1 MLSRS
6 CRKLGGRRLT
16 DKHSTEFDENQMT
29 ADSYKR
35 IGTQLKTARREH
47 GFRLSDVALELRISG
62 DYLKLLES
70 GEFDQLPAPTYVSGF
85 LRSYGKFVGLD
96 GAELASRFYALQ
108 DHASSKMDYK
118 LPATAAPPQRSAP
131 AVASLCVVL
140 TIGVYVGWYWFS
152 GPKTLDGTVESE
164 LAAVELDSSRPGM
177 MEKNA
182 TNEAFESN
190 SATTAGMQPD
200 EGETGLAPS
209 IDAAPAAP
217 DAADRP
223 LAADTTVQ
231 RVSPAAETVAETAT
245 ATVSATVTATVT
257 QPDSSAADDTVQTGA
272 VDTASVATKPAVAAD
287 TATAAVSERPA
298 DAPQTTEMASRGTS
312 ASVIS
317 DGAISDGANSDGA
330 NSGSANSG
338 SVTSD
343 RSVMSDDTLPAGR
356 GAAVATMREPA
367 QEITIR
373 AIASSWVEIV
383 RGDGT
388 TVLKKLMRAGDIYI
402 VDDSSG
408 LYLSTGN
415 AGGIEILSG
424 ENEIITIGSV
434 GEIVRDLPLAKN
446 RLRDRF

>member
-1 MLSRS
+1 M
-6 CRKLGGRRLT
+6 T

-35 IGTQLKTARREH
+35 IGTQLKTARREY
-47 GFRLSDVALELRISG
+47 GFRLSDVARELRISG

-140 TIGVYVGWYWFS
+140 AIGVYGGWYWFS

-190 SATTAGMQPD
+190 SATTAGMQLD

-209 IDAAPAAP
+209 IDAAP

-231 RVSPAAETVAETAT
+231 SVSPAAETVAET

-272 VDTASVATKPAVAAD
+272 VDTASVATKPAVEAD

-317 DGAISDGANSDGA
+317 DGAISDGANS
-330 NSGSANSG
+330 G

-343 RSVMSDDTLPAGR
+343 RSVMSGDTLTAGR

>member
-1 MLSRS
+1 
-6 CRKLGGRRLT
+6 
-16 DKHSTEFDENQMT
+16 MT

-35 IGTQLKTARREH
+35 IGTQLKTARHEH
-47 GFRLSDVALELRISG
+47 GFRLSDVARELRISG

-140 TIGVYVGWYWFS
+140 AIGVYGGWYWFS
-152 GPKTLDGTVESE
+152 GPKTLDATVESE

-182 TNEAFESN
+182 TTEAFESN
-190 SATTAGMQPD
+190 STTTAGMQPD

-209 IDAAPAAP
+209 IDTAPA
-217 DAADRP
+217 AADRP

-245 ATVSATVTATVT
+245 ATVSATVTATET
-257 QPDSSAADDTVQTGA
+257 QPDRSMADDTVQTGA
-272 VDTASVATKPAVAAD
+272 VDTASVATKPAVEAD

-317 DGAISDGANSDGA
+317 DRAISDSAISVGANSGSA

-343 RSVMSDDTLPAGR
+343 RSVMSDDTLTAGR

-373 AIASSWVEIV
+373 AIASSWVEVV

>member
-1 MLSRS
+1 MLIRS

-35 IGTQLKTARREH
+35 IGTQLKTARHEH
-47 GFRLSDVALELRISG
+47 GFRLSDVARELRISG

-140 TIGVYVGWYWFS
+140 AIGVYGGWYWFS

-209 IDAAPAAP
+209 IDAAP

-231 RVSPAAETVAETAT
+231 SVSPAAETVAETAT

-272 VDTASVATKPAVAAD
+272 VDTASVATKPAVEAD

-317 DGAISDGANSDGA
+317 DGAISDGAI
-330 NSGSANSG
+330 SGSANSG

>member
-1 MLSRS
+1 M
-6 CRKLGGRRLT
+6 T
-16 DKHSTEFDENQMT
+16 DKHSTVFDKNQMT

-35 IGTQLKTARREH
+35 IGAQLKTARHEH
-47 GFRLSDVALELRISG
+47 GFRLSDVARELRISG

-108 DHASSKMDYK
+108 GHASSKMDYK
-118 LPATAAPPQRSAP
+118 LPAAAAPPQRSAP
-131 AVASLCVVL
+131 AVASLCVL
-140 TIGVYVGWYWFS
+140 LAIGVYGGWYWFS
-152 GPKTLDGTVESE
+152 GPKTLDVTVESE

-182 TNEAFESN
+182 TTEAFESN
-190 SATTAGMQPD
+190 STTTAGMQPD

-209 IDAAPAAP
+209 IDTSPA
-217 DAADRP
+217 AADRP
-223 LAADTTVQ
+223 LASDTTVQ
-231 RVSPAAETVAETAT
+231 RVSPAAENVAETAT

-257 QPDSSAADDTVQTGA
+257 QPDSSAADDTVQARA
-272 VDTASVATKPAVAAD
+272 VDTASVATKPVVAAD
-287 TATAAVSERPA
+287 TATPAVSERTA

-312 ASVIS
+312 ASAIS
-317 DGAISDGANSDGA
+317 DGAISS
-330 NSGSANSG
+330 S

-343 RSVMSDDTLPAGR
+343 RSVMSDDTLTAGR

-373 AIASSWVEIV
+373 AIASSWVEVV

>member
-1 MLSRS
+1 MLIRS
-6 CRKLGGRRLT
+6 CRKPGGRRVT

-47 GFRLSDVALELRISG
+47 GFSLSDVARELRISG

-140 TIGVYVGWYWFS
+140 AIGVYGGWYWFS

-190 SATTAGMQPD
+190 SATTAGMQLD

-209 IDAAPAAP
+209 IDAAP

-231 RVSPAAETVAETAT
+231 SVSPAAETVAETAT
-245 ATVSATVTATVT
+245 AIATVSATVTATVT

-272 VDTASVATKPAVAAD
+272 VDTASVATKPAVEAD

-317 DGAISDGANSDGA
+317 DGAISNGAI
-330 NSGSANSG
+330 SGSANSG

>member
-1 MLSRS
+1 
-6 CRKLGGRRLT
+6 LT
-16 DKHSTEFDENQMT
+16 DKYLTEFDENQMT

-35 IGTQLKTARREH
+35 IGTQLKTARNEH
-47 GFRLSDVALELRISG
+47 GFRLSDVARELRISG

-131 AVASLCVVL
+131 AVASLCVL
-140 TIGVYVGWYWFS
+140 LAIGVYGSWYWFS
-152 GPKTLDGTVESE
+152 GPKTLDATVESE

-182 TNEAFESN
+182 TTEAFESN
-190 SATTAGMQPD
+190 STTTAVMQPD

-209 IDAAPAAP
+209 IDTAPA
-217 DAADRP
+217 AADRP
-223 LAADTTVQ
+223 SAADTTVPSI
-231 RVSPAAETVAETAT
+231 SPAAETVAETAT
-245 ATVSATVTATVT
+245 ATVTATAT
-257 QPDSSAADDTVQTGA
+257 QPNSSAADDTIQTGA

-312 ASVIS
+312 ASAIS
-317 DGAISDGANSDGA
+317 DGAISSS
-330 NSGSANSG
+330 SGM
-338 SVTSD
+338 SD
-343 RSVMSDDTLPAGR
+343 RSVMSDDTLTAGR

-373 AIASSWVEIV
+373 AIASSWVEVV

>member
-1 MLSRS
+1 
-6 CRKLGGRRLT
+6 
-16 DKHSTEFDENQMT
+16 MT

-35 IGTQLKTARREH
+35 IGTQLKTTRRDQ
-47 GFRLSDVALELRISG
+47 GFRLTDVARELRIPG

-108 DHASSKMDYK
+108 GYESSKMDYK

-140 TIGVYVGWYWFS
+140 AIGVYGGWYWFS
-152 GPKTLDGTVESE
+152 GPKTLDATVESE

-190 SATTAGMQPD
+190 SVTTAGMQLD
-200 EGETGLAPS
+200 EVETGLASSVDAVPS
-209 IDAAPAAP
+209 VDSAP
-217 DAADRP
+217 
-223 LAADTTVQ
+223 DTTVQ
-231 RVSPAAETVAETAT
+231 SVSPAAENVVEIVVETGAETAT
-245 ATVSATVTATVT
+245 VTAAVT
-257 QPDSSAADDTVQTGA
+257 QLDSSEADDSVQMGA
-272 VDTASVATKPAVAAD
+272 ADTASLATKPAVVAD
-287 TATAAVSERPA
+287 TETAAVSERPA

-312 ASVIS
+312 AS
-317 DGAISDGANSDGA
+317 AIFDSANSD
-330 NSGSANSG
+330 

-343 RSVMSDDTLPAGR
+343 RSIMSGNTLTAGR

-373 AIASSWVEIV
+373 AIASSWVEVV

-424 ENEIITIGSV
+424 ENEIITVGSV

>member
-1 MLSRS
+1 M
-6 CRKLGGRRLT
+6 T
-16 DKHSTEFDENQMT
+16 VKHSTEFDENQMT
-29 ADSYKR
+29 DDSYKR

-47 GFRLSDVALELRISG
+47 GFRLSDVARELRISG

-96 GAELASRFYALQ
+96 GAELARRFYALQ

-118 LPATAAPPQRSAP
+118 LPATAVPPQRSAP

-140 TIGVYVGWYWFS
+140 AIGVYGGWYWFS
-152 GPKTLDGTVESE
+152 DPKTLDATVESE

-190 SATTAGMQPD
+190 SVTTAGMQPD

-209 IDAAPAAP
+209 IDVAP
-217 DAADRP
+217 DAPDAP
-223 LAADTTVQ
+223 SAPDTTVQ
-231 RVSPAAETVAETAT
+231 SVSPAAETVAKTAT
-245 ATVSATVTATVT
+245 ATVSATVTAAVT
-257 QPDSSAADDTVQTGA
+257 QPDSSAANDTVPTGA
-272 VDTASVATKPAVAAD
+272 ADTASVATKPAVLAD

-317 DGAISDGANSDGA
+317 DGAISDGAISDR
-330 NSGSANSG
+330 SF
-338 SVTSD
+338 TSD
-343 RSVMSDDTLPAGR
+343 RSVMSDDTLTAGR

-373 AIASSWVEIV
+373 AIASSWVEVV

>member
-1 MLSRS
+1 
-6 CRKLGGRRLT
+6 LT

-47 GFRLSDVALELRISG
+47 GFRLSDVARELRISG

-140 TIGVYVGWYWFS
+140 AIGVYGGWYWFS
-152 GPKTLDGTVESE
+152 GPKTPDATVESE
-164 LAAVELDSSRPGM
+164 LVAVELDSSRSGM

-182 TNEAFESN
+182 ISEAFES
-190 SATTAGMQPD
+190 SFVTTAGMQPD
-200 EGETGLAPS
+200 EAETGLAS
-209 IDAAPAAP
+209 SVESAP
-217 DAADRP
+217 
-223 LAADTTVQ
+223 DTTVQ
-231 RVSPAAETVAETAT
+231 SVSPAAENVVQTGAET
-245 ATVSATVTATVT
+245 ATVTATVT
-257 QPDSSAADDTVQTGA
+257 AAVTQPDSSQADDTVQTGA
-272 VDTASVATKPAVAAD
+272 AD
-287 TATAAVSERPA
+287 TTTPAVSERSA
-298 DAPQTTEMASRGTS
+298 DAPQTTEMASLGTS
-312 ASVIS
+312 A
-317 DGAISDGANSDGA
+317 GAISDRSIM
-330 NSGSANSG
+330 SGN
-338 SVTSD
+338 
-343 RSVMSDDTLPAGR
+343 TLTAGR

-373 AIASSWVEIV
+373 AIASSWVEVV

-388 TVLKKLMRAGDIYI
+388 TVLKKLMKAGDTYI

-424 ENEIITIGSV
+424 ENDIITIGSV

>member
-1 MLSRS
+1 M
-6 CRKLGGRRLT
+6 K
-16 DKHSTEFDENQMT
+16 DKYSTEFDENQMT

-35 IGTQLKTARREH
+35 IGTQLKTARREQ
-47 GFRLSDVALELRISG
+47 GFRLSDVARELRISG

-118 LPATAAPPQRSAP
+118 LPATAVPPQRSAP

-140 TIGVYVGWYWFS
+140 AIGVYGGWYWFS
-152 GPKTLDGTVESE
+152 GPKTLDATIESE

-182 TNEAFESN
+182 TTEAFERN
-190 SATTAGMQPD
+190 STTTAGMQPD

-209 IDAAPAAP
+209 IDTSPA
-217 DAADRP
+217 AADRP
-223 LAADTTVQ
+223 LASDTTVQ
-231 RVSPAAETVAETAT
+231 RVSPAAETVAETATAT

-257 QPDSSAADDTVQTGA
+257 QPDSSAADDTVQTGE
-272 VDTASVATKPAVAAD
+272 VDTASVATKLAVAAD

-298 DAPQTTEMASRGTS
+298 DAPQTNEMASRGTTAS
-312 ASVIS
+312 AIS
-317 DGAISDGANSDGA
+317 DGAISS
-330 NSGSANSG
+330 S
-338 SVTSD
+338 SVASD
-343 RSVMSDDTLPAGR
+343 RSVMSHDTLTAGR

-373 AIASSWVEIV
+373 AIASSWVEVV

>member
-1 MLSRS
+1 M
-6 CRKLGGRRLT
+6 T

-47 GFRLSDVALELRISG
+47 GFRLSDVARELRISG

-96 GAELASRFYALQ
+96 GAELARRFYALQ

-140 TIGVYVGWYWFS
+140 AIGVYGGWYWFS
-152 GPKTLDGTVESE
+152 GPKTLDATVESE

-182 TNEAFESN
+182 TNDAFESN

-200 EGETGLAPS
+200 EAETGLAPS
-209 IDAAPAAP
+209 IDTASVA
-217 DAADRP
+217 P

-231 RVSPAAETVAETAT
+231 SVSPAAETVAETAT
-245 ATVSATVTATVT
+245 ATATVSTTVTAAVT

-298 DAPQTTEMASRGTS
+298 DAPQTTEIASRGTS

-317 DGAISDGANSDGA
+317 DGAISDR
-330 NSGSANSG
+330 

-343 RSVMSDDTLPAGR
+343 RSVMSDDTLTAGR

-373 AIASSWVEIV
+373 AIASSWVEVV

>member
-1 MLSRS
+1 M
-6 CRKLGGRRLT
+6 T

-47 GFRLSDVALELRISG
+47 GFRLSDVARELRISG

-96 GAELASRFYALQ
+96 GAELARRFYALQ

-140 TIGVYVGWYWFS
+140 AIGVYGGWYWFS
-152 GPKTLDGTVESE
+152 GPKTLDATVESE

-182 TNEAFESN
+182 TNDAFESN

-200 EGETGLAPS
+200 EAETGLAPS
-209 IDAAPAAP
+209 IDTASVA
-217 DAADRP
+217 P

-231 RVSPAAETVAETAT
+231 SVSPAAETVAETATAT

-298 DAPQTTEMASRGTS
+298 DAPQTTEIASRGTS

-317 DGAISDGANSDGA
+317 DGAISDR
-330 NSGSANSG
+330 

-343 RSVMSDDTLPAGR
+343 RSVMSDDTLTAGR

-373 AIASSWVEIV
+373 AIASSWVEVV

-388 TVLKKLMRAGDIYI
+388 AVLKKLMRAGDIYI

>member
-1 MLSRS
+1 
-6 CRKLGGRRLT
+6 LT
-16 DKHSTEFDENQMT
+16 DKHLTEFDENQMT

-35 IGTQLKTARREH
+35 IGTQLKTARNEH
-47 GFRLSDVALELRISG
+47 GFRLSDVARELRISG

-140 TIGVYVGWYWFS
+140 AIGVYGGWYWFS
-152 GPKTLDGTVESE
+152 GPKTLDVTVESE

-182 TNEAFESN
+182 TTEAFESN
-190 SATTAGMQPD
+190 STTTAGMQPD
-200 EGETGLAPS
+200 EGKTGLAPS
-209 IDAAPAAP
+209 IGTAPA
-217 DAADRP
+217 AADRP
-223 LAADTTVQ
+223 LAVDTTMQ
-231 RVSPAAETVAETAT
+231 SVSPAAETVVETVTAT

-272 VDTASVATKPAVAAD
+272 VDTASVATKPAVEAD

-317 DGAISDGANSDGA
+317 DGAISNGAI
-330 NSGSANSG
+330 SGSANSG

-343 RSVMSDDTLPAGR
+343 RSVMSDDTLTAGR

-373 AIASSWVEIV
+373 ATASSWVEVV

>member
-1 MLSRS
+1 MLIRS
-6 CRKLGGRRLT
+6 CRKPGGSRLT

-47 GFRLSDVALELRISG
+47 GFRLSDVARELRISG

-140 TIGVYVGWYWFS
+140 AIGVYGGWYWFS

-209 IDAAPAAP
+209 IDAAP

-231 RVSPAAETVAETAT
+231 SVSPAAETVAETAT

-272 VDTASVATKPAVAAD
+272 VDTASVATKPAVEAD

-312 ASVIS
+312 ASMIS
-317 DGAISDGANSDGA
+317 DGAI
-330 NSGSANSG
+330 SGSANSG

>member
-1 MLSRS
+1 M
-6 CRKLGGRRLT
+6 T
-16 DKHSTEFDENQMT
+16 DKHLTEFDENQMT

-35 IGTQLKTARREH
+35 IGTQLKTARSEL
-47 GFRLSDVALELRISG
+47 GFRLSDVARELRISG

-140 TIGVYVGWYWFS
+140 AIGVYGSWYWFS
-152 GPKTLDGTVESE
+152 GPKTLDATVESE

-182 TNEAFESN
+182 TTEAFESN
-190 SATTAGMQPD
+190 STTTAGMQPD
-200 EGETGLAPS
+200 EGKTGLAPS
-209 IDAAPAAP
+209 IGT
-217 DAADRP
+217 AADRP
-223 LAADTTVQ
+223 SAVDTTMQSVL
-231 RVSPAAETVAETAT
+231 PAAETVAETVTAT

-257 QPDSSAADDTVQTGA
+257 QPDSSAVNDTVQTGA

-312 ASVIS
+312 ASAIS
-317 DGAISDGANSDGA
+317 VGAISSR
-330 NSGSANSG
+330 

-343 RSVMSDDTLPAGR
+343 RSVMSDDTLTAGR

-373 AIASSWVEIV
+373 AIASSWVEVV

>member
-1 MLSRS
+1 
-6 CRKLGGRRLT
+6 
-16 DKHSTEFDENQMT
+16 MT

-35 IGTQLKTARREH
+35 IGTQLKTARH
-47 GFRLSDVALELRISG
+47 DQGFRLTDVARELRISG

-140 TIGVYVGWYWFS
+140 AIGVYGGWYWFS

-231 RVSPAAETVAETAT
+231 SVSPAAETVAETATAT

-272 VDTASVATKPAVAAD
+272 VDTASVATKPAVEAD

-298 DAPQTTEMASRGTS
+298 DAPQTTEMANRGTS
-312 ASVIS
+312 ASAIS
-317 DGAISDGANSDGA
+317 DGAISD
-330 NSGSANSG
+330 
-338 SVTSD
+338 
-343 RSVMSDDTLPAGR
+343 RSFMSDDTLKAGR

>member
-1 MLSRS
+1 M
-6 CRKLGGRRLT
+6 T

-47 GFRLSDVALELRISG
+47 GFRLSDVARELRISG

-108 DHASSKMDYK
+108 DQASSKMDYK

-140 TIGVYVGWYWFS
+140 AIGVYGGWYWFS
-152 GPKTLDGTVESE
+152 GPKTLDATVESE
-164 LAAVELDSSRPGM
+164 LAAVELDSSRSGM

-182 TNEAFESN
+182 ISEAFES
-190 SATTAGMQPD
+190 SFVTTAGMQPD
-200 EGETGLAPS
+200 EAETVLAS
-209 IDAAPAAP
+209 SVESAP
-217 DAADRP
+217 
-223 LAADTTVQ
+223 DTTVQ
-231 RVSPAAETVAETAT
+231 SVSPAAENVVQTEAETAT
-245 ATVSATVTATVT
+245 VAATVTAAVT
-257 QPDSSAADDTVQTGA
+257 QPDSSQADDTVQTGA
-272 VDTASVATKPAVAAD
+272 AD
-287 TATAAVSERPA
+287 TATPAVSERSA
-298 DAPQTTEMASRGTS
+298 DAPQTTEMASLGTS
-312 ASVIS
+312 A
-317 DGAISDGANSDGA
+317 GAISDRSIM
-330 NSGSANSG
+330 SGN
-338 SVTSD
+338 
-343 RSVMSDDTLPAGR
+343 TLTAGR

-373 AIASSWVEIV
+373 AIASSWVEVV

-388 TVLKKLMRAGDIYI
+388 TVLKKLMKAGDTYI

-424 ENEIITIGSV
+424 ENDIITIGSV

>member
-1 MLSRS
+1 M
-6 CRKLGGRRLT
+6 T

-47 GFRLSDVALELRISG
+47 GFRLSDVARELRISG

-140 TIGVYVGWYWFS
+140 AFGVYGGWYWFS
-152 GPKTLDGTVESE
+152 GPKTLDATVESE

-182 TNEAFESN
+182 TTEAFEIN
-190 SATTAGMQPD
+190 SVTTAGMQPD
-200 EGETGLAPS
+200 EAETGLAPS
-209 IDAAPAAP
+209 IDTASVAPDRRLAP
-217 DAADRP
+217 DAP
-223 LAADTTVQ
+223 SAADTTVQ
-231 RVSPAAETVAETAT
+231 SVSPAAETVAETATAT

-257 QPDSSAADDTVQTGA
+257 QPDSSAADDTAQTGA
-272 VDTASVATKPAVAAD
+272 VDTASVTTKPAVAAD
-287 TATAAVSERPA
+287 MATAAVSERPA
-298 DAPQTTEMASRGTS
+298 DAPQTTETASRGTS

-317 DGAISDGANSDGA
+317 DGAISDGAISDR
-330 NSGSANSG
+330 

-343 RSVMSDDTLPAGR
+343 RSVMSDDTLTVGR

-373 AIASSWVEIV
+373 AIASSWVEVV

>member
-1 MLSRS
+1 M
-6 CRKLGGRRLT
+6 T
-16 DKHSTEFDENQMT
+16 DKHLTEFDENQLT

-35 IGTQLKTARREH
+35 IGTQLKTARSEL
-47 GFRLSDVALELRISG
+47 GFRLSDVARELRISG

-118 LPATAAPPQRSAP
+118 LPATAAPQQRSAP

-140 TIGVYVGWYWFS
+140 AIGVYGSWYWFS
-152 GPKTLDGTVESE
+152 GPKTLDATVESE
-164 LAAVELDSSRPGM
+164 LAAVELVSSRPGM

-182 TNEAFESN
+182 TTEAFESN
-190 SATTAGMQPD
+190 STTTAGMQPD
-200 EGETGLAPS
+200 EGKTGLAPS
-209 IDAAPAAP
+209 IGT
-217 DAADRP
+217 AADRP
-223 LAADTTVQ
+223 SAVDTTMQSVL
-231 RVSPAAETVAETAT
+231 PAAETVAETVTAT

-257 QPDSSAADDTVQTGA
+257 QPDSSAVNDTVQTGA
-272 VDTASVATKPAVAAD
+272 VDTASVATKPAVAAY

-312 ASVIS
+312 ASAIS
-317 DGAISDGANSDGA
+317 VGAISSR
-330 NSGSANSG
+330 

-343 RSVMSDDTLPAGR
+343 RSVMSDDTLTAGR
-356 GAAVATMREPA
+356 GAALATMREPA

-373 AIASSWVEIV
+373 AIASSWVEVV

-402 VDDSSG
+402 VDNSSG

>member
-1 MLSRS
+1 MLIRS
-6 CRKLGGRRLT
+6 CRKPGGRRLT

-47 GFRLSDVALELRISG
+47 GFRLSDVARELRISG

-140 TIGVYVGWYWFS
+140 AIGVYGGWYWFS

-209 IDAAPAAP
+209 IDAAP

-231 RVSPAAETVAETAT
+231 SVSPAAETVAETAT

-272 VDTASVATKPAVAAD
+272 VDTASVATKPAVEAD

-317 DGAISDGANSDGA
+317 DGAISNGAI
-330 NSGSANSG
+330 SGSANSG

>member
-1 MLSRS
+1 LV
-6 CRKLGGRRLT
+6 
-16 DKHSTEFDENQMT
+16 DKHLTEFDENQMT

-35 IGTQLKTARREH
+35 IGMQLKTARRDHE
-47 GFRLSDVALELRISG
+47 FRLTDVARELRISG

-108 DHASSKMDYK
+108 GHASSKMDYK
-118 LPATAAPPQRSAP
+118 LPVTAAPPQRSAP

-140 TIGVYVGWYWFS
+140 AIGVYGGWYWFS
-152 GPKTLDGTVESE
+152 GPKTLDATVESE
-164 LAAVELDSSRPGM
+164 LAAVELDSSRAGM

-182 TNEAFESN
+182 INEAFESN
-190 SATTAGMQPD
+190 SATTAAMQPD
-200 EGETGLAPS
+200 EAETGLAPS
-209 IDAAPAAP
+209 VNAEPG
-217 DAADRP
+217 
-223 LAADTTVQ
+223 TTVQ
-231 RVSPAAETVAETAT
+231 SVSPVPETVAENTAEIVAETAT
-245 ATVSATVTATVT
+245 VTAAVT
-257 QPDSSAADDTVQTGA
+257 QPNSGEADDTEQTGA
-272 VDTASVATKPAVAAD
+272 VDTALLETKPPVAAD

-312 ASVIS
+312 AS
-317 DGAISDGANSDGA
+317 ANSDSA
-330 NSGSANSG
+330 VSGQ
-338 SVTSD
+338 SVISD
-343 RSVMSDDTLPAGR
+343 RSVMNGDTRTAGR

-373 AIASSWVEIV
+373 AIASSWVEVV

-388 TVLKKLMRAGDIYI
+388 TVLRKLMRAGDIYI

>member
-1 MLSRS
+1 M
-6 CRKLGGRRLT
+6 T

-47 GFRLSDVALELRISG
+47 GFRLSDVARELRISG
-62 DYLKLLES
+62 DYLKLLET

-140 TIGVYVGWYWFS
+140 AIGVYGGWYWFS

-209 IDAAPAAP
+209 IDAAP

-231 RVSPAAETVAETAT
+231 SVSPAAETVAETAT

-272 VDTASVATKPAVAAD
+272 VDTASVATKPAVEAD

-317 DGAISDGANSDGA
+317 DGAISDGAI
-330 NSGSANSG
+330 SGSANSG

-343 RSVMSDDTLPAGR
+343 RSVMSDDTLTAGR

>member
-1 MLSRS
+1 L
-6 CRKLGGRRLT
+6 K
-16 DKHSTEFDENQMT
+16 DKHSTDFDENQMT
-29 ADSYKR
+29 ADNYKR

-47 GFRLSDVALELRISG
+47 GFRLSDVARELRISG

-118 LPATAAPPQRSAP
+118 MPATAIPPQRSAP

-140 TIGVYVGWYWFS
+140 AIGVYVGWYWFS
-152 GPKTLDGTVESE
+152 GPKTLDATVESE
-164 LAAVELDSSRPGM
+164 LAAVELDSSRLGM

-182 TNEAFESN
+182 TTEAFEGN
-190 SATTAGMQPD
+190 STTTAGMQPD

-209 IDAAPAAP
+209 IDTAPAA
-217 DAADRP
+217 ADRS
-223 LAADTTVQ
+223 LAADTIVQ

-245 ATVSATVTATVT
+245 ATVRATVTATVT
-257 QPDSSAADDTVQTGA
+257 QPDSSSADDTVQTGA
-272 VDTASVATKPAVAAD
+272 VDTASVATKPAFAAD

-312 ASVIS
+312 ASAIS
-317 DGAISDGANSDGA
+317 DGAISS
-330 NSGSANSG
+330 S

-343 RSVMSDDTLPAGR
+343 RSVMSDDTLTAGR

-373 AIASSWVEIV
+373 AIASSWVEVV
-383 RGDGT
+383 RSDGT
-388 TVLKKLMRAGDIYI
+388 TVLKKLMRAGDIHI

-434 GEIVRDLPLAKN
+434 GEIVRDLPLAKS

>member
-1 MLSRS
+1 M
-6 CRKLGGRRLT
+6 
-16 DKHSTEFDENQMT
+16 
-29 ADSYKR
+29 
-35 IGTQLKTARREH
+35 KTARHEH
-47 GFRLSDVALELRISG
+47 GFRLSDVARELRISG

-140 TIGVYVGWYWFS
+140 AFGVYGGWYWFS
-152 GPKTLDGTVESE
+152 GPKTLDATVETE

-182 TNEAFESN
+182 TTEAFESN
-190 SATTAGMQPD
+190 SVTTAAMQPD
-200 EGETGLAPS
+200 EAETGLAPS
-209 IDAAPAAP
+209 IDTASVAPDRRLAP
-217 DAADRP
+217 DAP
-223 LAADTTVQ
+223 SAADTTVQ
-231 RVSPAAETVAETAT
+231 SVSPAAETVAETATAT

-257 QPDSSAADDTVQTGA
+257 QPDSSAADDTAQTGA
-272 VDTASVATKPAVAAD
+272 VDTASVTTKPAVAAD
-287 TATAAVSERPA
+287 MATAAVSERPA
-298 DAPQTTEMASRGTS
+298 DAPQTTETASRGTS

-317 DGAISDGANSDGA
+317 DGAISDGAI
-330 NSGSANSG
+330 
-338 SVTSD
+338 SD
-343 RSVMSDDTLPAGR
+343 RSVMSDDTLTVGR

-373 AIASSWVEIV
+373 AIASSWVEVV

>member
-1 MLSRS
+1 
-6 CRKLGGRRLT
+6 
-16 DKHSTEFDENQMT
+16 
-29 ADSYKR
+29 
-35 IGTQLKTARREH
+35 
-47 GFRLSDVALELRISG
+47 
-62 DYLKLLES
+62 ES

-140 TIGVYVGWYWFS
+140 AIGVYGGWYWFS
-152 GPKTLDGTVESE
+152 GPKTLDATVESE

-182 TNEAFESN
+182 TNEAFDGN
-190 SATTAGMQPD
+190 STTSAGMQPD
-200 EGETGLAPS
+200 EAETGMAPS
-209 IDAAPAAP
+209 IDAASVAP
-217 DAADRP
+217 DAP
-223 LAADTTVQ
+223 SAADTTVQ
-231 RVSPAAETVAETAT
+231 SVSPAAEIVAETATAT

-272 VDTASVATKPAVAAD
+272 VDTASVATKPAVEAD

-317 DGAISDGANSDGA
+317 DGAISGSA

-343 RSVMSDDTLPAGR
+343 RSVMSDDTLTAGR

-373 AIASSWVEIV
+373 AIASSWVEVV

>member
-1 MLSRS
+1 M
-6 CRKLGGRRLT
+6 T

-35 IGTQLKTARREH
+35 IGTQLKTARSEL
-47 GFRLSDVALELRISG
+47 GFRLSDVARELRISG

-70 GEFDQLPAPTYVSGF
+70 GEFDQLPAATYVSGF

-108 DHASSKMDYK
+108 DYASSKMDYK

-140 TIGVYVGWYWFS
+140 AIGVYGSWYWFS
-152 GPKTLDGTVESE
+152 GPKTLDATVESE

-182 TNEAFESN
+182 TTEAFESN
-190 SATTAGMQPD
+190 STTTAGMQPD

-209 IDAAPAAP
+209 IDTAPAAP
-217 DAADRP
+217 DRP
-223 LAADTTVQ
+223 LAVDTTMQSVL
-231 RVSPAAETVAETAT
+231 PAAETVAETVTAT

-257 QPDSSAADDTVQTGA
+257 QPDSSVADDTVQTGA

-312 ASVIS
+312 ASAIS
-317 DGAISDGANSDGA
+317 VGAISSR
-330 NSGSANSG
+330 

-343 RSVMSDDTLPAGR
+343 RSVMSDDTLTAGR

-367 QEITIR
+367 QEITLR
-373 AIASSWVEIV
+373 AIASSWVEVV

>member
-1 MLSRS
+1 M
-6 CRKLGGRRLT
+6 T
-16 DKHSTEFDENQMT
+16 NKHSTELGKNHMT

-35 IGTQLKTARREH
+35 IGMQLKTARRDHE
-47 GFRLSDVALELRISG
+47 FRLSDVARELRISG
-62 DYLKLLES
+62 DYLKLLEA
-70 GEFDQLPAPTYVSGF
+70 GDFDQLPAPTYVSGF

-108 DHASSKMDYK
+108 DQASSKMDYK

-140 TIGVYVGWYWFS
+140 AIGVYGGWYWFS
-152 GPKTLDGTVESE
+152 GPKTLDAAVESE
-164 LAAVELDSSRPGM
+164 LAAVELDSSRSGM

-182 TNEAFESN
+182 ISEAFES
-190 SATTAGMQPD
+190 SFVTTAGMQPD
-200 EGETGLAPS
+200 EAETGFASSVDSAPS
-209 IDAAPAAP
+209 VNAAP
-217 DAADRP
+217 DTA
-223 LAADTTVQ
+223 VQ
-231 RVSPAAETVAETAT
+231 SVPPAAENVVQTGAETAT
-245 ATVSATVTATVT
+245 VTAAVT
-257 QPDSSAADDTVQTGA
+257 QLESSQADDTVQTGA
-272 VDTASVATKPAVAAD
+272 ADTASVAPKSPVAAD
-287 TATAAVSERPA
+287 TATPAVSERPA

-312 ASVIS
+312 DS
-317 DGAISDGANSDGA
+317 AISD
-330 NSGSANSG
+330 
-338 SVTSD
+338 
-343 RSVMSDDTLPAGR
+343 RIIMSDNTLTAGR

-373 AIASSWVEIV
+373 AIASSWVEVV

-388 TVLKKLMRAGDIYI
+388 TVLKKLMRAGDTYI
-402 VDDSSG
+402 VDDSNG

>member
-1 MLSRS
+1 MLIRS
-6 CRKLGGRRLT
+6 CRKPGGRRLT

-47 GFRLSDVALELRISG
+47 GFRLSDVARELRISG

-140 TIGVYVGWYWFS
+140 AIGVYGGWYWFS

-209 IDAAPAAP
+209 IDAAP

-231 RVSPAAETVAETAT
+231 SVSPAAETVAETATAT

-317 DGAISDGANSDGA
+317 DGAI
-330 NSGSANSG
+330 SGSANSG

>member
-1 MLSRS
+1 MLIRS
-6 CRKLGGRRLT
+6 CRKPGGRRLT

-47 GFRLSDVALELRISG
+47 GFRLSDVARELRISG

-140 TIGVYVGWYWFS
+140 AIGVYGGWYWFS

-209 IDAAPAAP
+209 IDAAP

-231 RVSPAAETVAETAT
+231 SVSPAAETVAETATAT

-272 VDTASVATKPAVAAD
+272 VDTASVATKPAVEAD

-317 DGAISDGANSDGA
+317 DGAISDGA

>member
-1 MLSRS
+1 M
-6 CRKLGGRRLT
+6 T
-16 DKHSTEFDENQMT
+16 DKPSTESDENQMT

-47 GFRLSDVALELRISG
+47 GFRLLDVARELRISG
-62 DYLKLLES
+62 DYLKLLET

-108 DHASSKMDYK
+108 GHASSKMDYK
-118 LPATAAPPQRSAP
+118 LPVTAAPPQRSAP

-140 TIGVYVGWYWFS
+140 AIGVYGGWYWFS
-152 GPKTLDGTVESE
+152 GPKTLDATVESE

-182 TNEAFESN
+182 TTEAFESN
-190 SATTAGMQPD
+190 STTTAGMQPD

-209 IDAAPAAP
+209 IDGAP
-217 DAADRP
+217 DAPSAP
-223 LAADTTVQ
+223 DTTVQ
-231 RVSPAAETVAETAT
+231 SVSPAAETVAETATAT

-312 ASVIS
+312 ASAIS
-317 DGAISDGANSDGA
+317 DGAISD
-330 NSGSANSG
+330 
-338 SVTSD
+338 
-343 RSVMSDDTLPAGR
+343 RSFMSDATLKAGR

-373 AIASSWVEIV
+373 AIASSWVEVV

>member
-1 MLSRS
+1 
-6 CRKLGGRRLT
+6 
-16 DKHSTEFDENQMT
+16 MT

-35 IGTQLKTARREH
+35 IGAQLKTARHEH
-47 GFRLSDVALELRISG
+47 GFRLSDVARELRISG

-118 LPATAAPPQRSAP
+118 LPATAVPPQRSAP

-140 TIGVYVGWYWFS
+140 AIGVYGGWYWFS
-152 GPKTLDGTVESE
+152 GPKTLDATVESE

-182 TNEAFESN
+182 TTEAFESN
-190 SATTAGMQPD
+190 STTTAGMQPD

-209 IDAAPAAP
+209 IDTSPA
-217 DAADRP
+217 AADRP

-231 RVSPAAETVAETAT
+231 RASPAAETVAETATAT

-257 QPDSSAADDTVQTGA
+257 QPDSSVADDTVQTGE
-272 VDTASVATKPAVAAD
+272 VDTASVATKLAVAAD

-298 DAPQTTEMASRGTS
+298 DAPQTNKMASGGTS
-312 ASVIS
+312 ASAIS
-317 DGAISDGANSDGA
+317 DGAISS
-330 NSGSANSG
+330 S
-338 SVTSD
+338 SVTSG
-343 RSVMSDDTLPAGR
+343 RSVMSNDTLTAGR

-373 AIASSWVEIV
+373 AIASSWVEVV

>member
-1 MLSRS
+1 
-6 CRKLGGRRLT
+6 
-16 DKHSTEFDENQMT
+16 MT
-29 ADSYKR
+29 VDSYMR
-35 IGTQLKTARREH
+35 IGMQLKTARRDH
-47 GFRLSDVALELRISG
+47 GFRLTDVARELRISG
-62 DYLKLLES
+62 DYLKLLEA

-140 TIGVYVGWYWFS
+140 AIGVYGGWYWFS
-152 GPKTLDGTVESE
+152 GPKTLDATVESE

-209 IDAAPAAP
+209 IDAAP

-231 RVSPAAETVAETAT
+231 SVSPAAETVAETATAT

-312 ASVIS
+312 ASAIS
-317 DGAISDGANSDGA
+317 DGAISS
-330 NSGSANSG
+330 S
-338 SVTSD
+338 SVASD
-343 RSVMSDDTLPAGR
+343 RSVMSDDTLTAGR

-373 AIASSWVEIV
+373 AIASSWVEVV